1 MFSLTWPAS
10 MQMYWNKRK
19 RLHEKRVELPEDWF
33 GTPTWPPFHCFGTP
47 IWPPWRHVKTL
58 YTLFHLCIRK
68 PVNTPYTGMFRL
80 CHEVLFSA
88 CYNLRISLIELFT
101 NSIAVIENEIMA
113 AVTSGLLTIVKTGI
127 TIVRCF
133 GNVTTS
139 LFALTIGRNFTPLWS
154 KTMQTKGLF
163 TWSGGPR
170 SSGVG
175 FFCFHALGDTKQKK
189 LTPLDQGPPLHVNR
203 V

>member
-1 MFSLTWPAS
+1 MQLWSEIILVSSNLTCAVNLYDFNLVPRVLHIIPLIECFHS
-10 MQMYWNKRK
+10 RGQHLCKCIGTKGSVCMRK
-19 RLHEKRVELPEDWF
+19 ELNSQRIGLGHQHGHRF
-33 GTPTWPPFHCFGTP
+33 IVLGH
-47 IWPPWRHVKTL
+47 RHVKTL
-58 YTLFHLCIRK
+58 STLFHLCIRK

-88 CYNLRISLIELFT
+88 CYNLRISLIELIK

-139 LFALTIGRNFTPLWS
+139 LFALTIGRKFTPL
-154 KTMQTKGLF
+154 
-163 TWSGGPR
+163 
-170 SSGVG
+170 
-175 FFCFHALGDTKQKK
+175 
-189 LTPLDQGPPLHVNR
+189 
-203 V
+203 